1 MLFIDSQQL
10 RVSKPR
16 TSPTKSS
23 IFIGIWPRL
32 TPRDLL
38 WNSMFDLHRQTQ
50 SLSMKR
56 SPFFMSEKTFFG
68 WLYPLTQKSIT
79 CNGPWWFVNEIFRCD
94 IFKEVY
100 RRRMRRF
107 QYDNYDIHQSAW
119 PPDVWKILV
128 RTISNLYL
136 EVCCFWLYW
145 TSQQRLL
152 FNRLSKIRII
162 SPLRSWWEKI
172 TMTSTKKMP

>member
-16 TSPTKSS
+16 TSPTKPS
-23 IFIGIWPRL
+23 IFIGKMPRL

-107 QYDNYDIHQSAW
+107 QDDIHQSAW

-145 TSQQRLL
+145 TYTKTPLQQTLKNSHHFTSKKLMRKNHHD
-152 FNRLSKIRII
+152 FN
-162 SPLRSWWEKI
+162 
-172 TMTSTKKMP
+172 KKDCRNHP